1 MQSIILAESV
11 IANTAKSTYQKK
23 YKCPY
28 CDKRFVRAKLHIHI
42 QNEHED
48 LIPEGYTALRVA
60 FNTINHKTEG
70 HCIMCGAVT
79 DWNEDKGRYE
89 RLCNNPKCHEAYKK
103 MVAERTKKKY
113 GTERLQTDPEYA
125 EYVQRKAL
133 AGRKMHGE
141 YKFADGGVIEYF
153 GSYEKKFLQ
162 FMDQVM
168 HCKSEDILAPAPSI
182 KYMYNGEQHLYIP
195 DFYYIPYNLIIEIKD
210 GGSNPNN
217 HPHRTGEDELKLRAK
232 EEAIRQLNEFSYVRV
247 VNNDFSQVLSIMAV
261 LKYNMAHRYKDPVV
275 KVNESMLLETASTVD
290 KNFKPKDRIEL
301 SSLKRVHITEAII
314 EKYKKQYPDLRHVR
328 CKDTDTYKCDGYM
341 WFDKE
346 NRVAQVGSCE
356 YLDDGTKWI
365 VSLDIMK
372 DYKGHGLS
380 KQILDF
386 ATKTMKCKYLS
397 VDKNNKL
404 AKMIYD
410 EYGFKVYYEDDNMY
424 YMTLEANPVKVNE
437 STLLESVSNNYPKDL
452 YNWMKA
458 NITYKS
464 TGILLSPEEVEEYG
478 YGDCHDQ
485 ANYIHSKLSTKDISN
500 GRLFVIEYNDLN
512 SPAGKTHTAAYYK
525 QNGKYYWIENAWYK
539 QTGIHG
545 PYNSIFNLKI
555 AIANAWIWGNY
566 KNLYIGSVNN
576 SKIKNG
582 MNLNDYVNACLPEN
596 EKMIKPFITNDTL
609 NESILINEDDIY
621 YNKNKFDSGEINLC
635 FITGLSGSGKST
647 MGRDMQSHGIE
658 HYDMDDLQVIA
669 DHFTLN
675 DLKKYGDL
683 IYSYFT
689 GEGKKFYKTLKEL
702 KDEQIPE
709 SEYEDKLFPGFV
721 HYAMKYAK
729 AHKDKKFVL
738 EGVWLFQKKWF
749 TPEEFKDYAFYIK
762 GTSMIIS
769 HIREAKRDSK
779 DAGSKFKQG
788 LAFVSCMTKNWKW
801 YIIDEG
807 QVNKFRKYFENLMTK
822 NKFIESTS
830 IGDDDQIND
839 LIDICKRMATYE
851 YICIDDKFNVLQNSR
866 SNFDKHRTVSSSN
879 FKKYNGGICY
889 DYVNYMVGLLGK
901 FKFKTFFN
909 GYVEKDGQ
917 IDYTHTYIL
926 VYINDKVYW
935 IEDSWKSHMGVFEF
949 DSEDDAISYIVN
961 IQSKGKEYFVVE
973 YKPSS
978 ELVGISVIDFINIM
992 NSKPEY
998 NYKHNNSAKAFTIY
1012 SVKLDGRGNIIDE
1025 KYAKV
1030 SESGLLEDMSGTI
1043 AGALPLTPNPIPYE
1057 SNKDNYYIIQHM
1069 ENNAFAYSLTKDPV
1083 QYTMYSVDPEA
1094 KGFYKVFKSDKSKIN
1109 KKYSTFKI
1117 RDRQKAKELYDEL
1130 AKIESSN
1137 SKTFFAG
1144 DTSNDYIYQRLTE
1157 GSKIIS
1163 DDQIRYD
1170 TRFEEVKNFNEEV
1183 QDICESVRNF
1193 ILGDPI
1199 TRLEEQVSTL
1209 SNLVNINESSN
1220 YVSSDYDM
1228 ITSIEDY
1235 DNKVLKAKTAEQM
1248 GLIIL
1253 YPEFKYGTCN
1263 KNTIDKLK
1271 KKYADFNALTK
1282 EKRTLSNRTAYH
1294 IFGYDND
1301 TLYSKLLN
1309 LYVSTTMKS
1318 GGGSEGY
1325 SYNTMKYITPP
1336 IEQYYNPGEKIGTVS
1351 SDTKVA
1357 RESFTDDYSWRQS
1370 VSKLCLEANNTSDTK
1385 KKNDL
1390 KNEIINLGWN
1400 PEIPFNEE
1408 AITRVKNMRHNL
1420 HIFTEVDA
1428 EEYIRNIHTFNEATY
1443 NQLKDKIVP
1452 VFICLF
1458 KGKSLHSRGIELYTG
1473 SEWSHA
1479 AMSFDSSMKQMY
1491 TFNMN
1496 PKVTSD
1502 GISKGFT
1509 IESIEAYW
1517 KIDPSIKFKV
1527 HALFVTK
1534 EQKAMMEDAIKWYV
1548 THQNETKYSFKTIIN
1563 IALKRVSDFGS
1574 EYANK
1579 TEMVCSQFVYTILAI
1594 ADFKTKVTK
1603 DASLVSP
1610 GDLDTSIDDRLYSM
1624 FIGGIGLYSSKKIDR
1639 MVRQIIP
1646 TLPLDKYNI

>member
-89 RLCNNPKCHEAYKK
+89 RLCNNPKCHEEYKK

-217 HPHRTGEDELKLRAK
+217 HPHRTGEDELKLRCK
-232 EEAIRQLNEFSYVRV
+232 EEAIKQLNEFSYVRV
-247 VNNDFSQVLSIMAV
+247 VNNDFGQVLSIMAV

-275 KVNESMLLETASTVD
+275 KVNESTLLEIASTVD
-290 KNFKPKDRIEL
+290 KNFKPKEKINL
-301 SSLKRVHITEAII
+301 SSLKRVHITEAVI

-328 CKDTDTYKCDGYM
+328 CKDTDTYKCDGYI
-341 WFDKE
+341 WFD
-346 NRVAQVGSCE
+346 NDNLVAQVGSCE

-410 EYGFKVYYEDDNMY
+410 EYGFKVYYEDDKMY
-424 YMTLEANPVKVNE
+424 YMTLEANPVKANE
-437 STLLESVSNNYPKDL
+437 STLLESISNNNYPKDL

-512 SPAGKTHTAAYYK
+512 SPGGKTHTAAYYK
-525 QNGKYYWIENAWYK
+525 QNGKYYWIENAWYG

-545 PYNSIFNLKI
+545 PYNSIFDLKI
-555 AIANAWIWGNY
+555 AIANVWVWGNY
-566 KNLYIGSVNN
+566 KNLYVGSVNS

-596 EKMIKPFITNDTL
+596 EKMIKPFI
-609 NESILINEDDIY
+609 INED
-621 YNKNKFDSGEINLC
+621 NTN
-635 FITGLSGSGKST
+635 
-647 MGRDMQSHGIE
+647 
-658 HYDMDDLQVIA
+658 
-669 DHFTLN
+669 
-675 DLKKYGDL
+675 
-683 IYSYFT
+683 
-689 GEGKKFYKTLKEL
+689 
-702 KDEQIPE
+702 
-709 SEYEDKLFPGFV
+709 
-721 HYAMKYAK
+721 
-729 AHKDKKFVL
+729 
-738 EGVWLFQKKWF
+738 
-749 TPEEFKDYAFYIK
+749 
-762 GTSMIIS
+762 
-769 HIREAKRDSK
+769 HI
-779 DAGSKFKQG
+779 
-788 LAFVSCMTKNWKW
+788 
-801 YIIDEG
+801 
-807 QVNKFRKYFENLMTK
+807 K
-822 NKFIESTS
+822 NKFIESMSDT
-830 IGDDDQIND
+830 IG
-839 LIDICKRMATYE
+839 
-851 YICIDDKFNVLQNSR
+851 
-866 SNFDKHRTVSSSN
+866 
-879 FKKYNGGICY
+879 
-889 DYVNYMVGLLGK
+889 
-901 FKFKTFFN
+901 
-909 GYVEKDGQ
+909 
-917 IDYTHTYIL
+917 
-926 VYINDKVYW
+926 
-935 IEDSWKSHMGVFEF
+935 
-949 DSEDDAISYIVN
+949 
-961 IQSKGKEYFVVE
+961 
-973 YKPSS
+973 
-978 ELVGISVIDFINIM
+978 
-992 NSKPEY
+992 
-998 NYKHNNSAKAFTIY
+998 
-1012 SVKLDGRGNIIDE
+1012 
-1025 KYAKV
+1025 
-1030 SESGLLEDMSGTI
+1030 
-1043 AGALPLTPNPIPYE
+1043 GALPLTPNPIPYE
-1057 SNKDNYYIIQHM
+1057 CDKDNYYIIQHM

-1235 DNKVLKAKTAEQM
+1235 DNKVLKAKIAEQM
-1248 GLIIL
+1248 SLIII

-1271 KKYADFNALTK
+1271 KKYADFNALPQ

-1309 LYVSTTMKS
+1309 LYVLTTMKS

-1325 SYNTMKYITPP
+1325 SYNTMRYITPP
-1336 IEQYYNPGEKIGTVS
+1336 IEQYYNPGEKVGTVS
-1351 SDTKVA
+1351 SDIKVT
-1357 RESFTDDYSWRQS
+1357 RESFTDDYSWRQY

-1408 AITRVKNMRHNL
+1408 AITRVKNMRHNI

-1458 KGKSLHSRGIELYTG
+1458 KGKALHSRGIELYTG

-1502 GISKGFT
+1502 GVSKGFT

-1548 THQNETKYSFKTIIN
+1548 IHQNETKYSFKTIIN

>member
-11 IANTAKSTYQKK
+11 IANTSKSTYQKK

-162 FMDQVM
+162 FMDQIM

-217 HPHRTGEDELKLRAK
+217 HPHRTGEDELKLRCK
-232 EEAIRQLNEFSYVRV
+232 EEAIKQLNEFSYVRV
-247 VNNDFSQVLSIMAV
+247 VNNDFGQVLSIMAV

-275 KVNESMLLETASTVD
+275 KVNESMLLETASTID
-290 KNFKPKDRIEL
+290 KNFKPKNKIEL
-301 SSLKRVHITEAII
+301 SSLKRVHITEAVI

-341 WFDKE
+341 WFDK
-346 NRVAQVGSCE
+346 NSLVAQVGSCE

-410 EYGFKVYYEDDNMY
+410 QYGFKVYYEDDNLY
-424 YMTLEANPVKVNE
+424 YMTLESNPVKVSE
-437 STLLESVSNNYPKDL
+437 STLLESVSNSNYPKEL
-452 YNWMKA
+452 YSWMKT
-458 NITYKS
+458 NIRYKS
-464 TGILLSPEEVEEYG
+464 TGILLSPEEVEKYG

-485 ANYIHSKLSTKDISN
+485 ANYIHNKLSNKNISN
-500 GRLFVIEYNDLN
+500 RRIFMIEYNNLN
-512 SPAGKTHTAAYYK
+512 SPGGKTHTAAYYK
-525 QNGKYYWIENAWYK
+525 QNGKYYWIENAWYG

-545 PYNSIFNLKI
+545 PYNSIFDLKI
-555 AIANAWIWGNY
+555 AIANVWVWGNY
-566 KNLYIGSVNN
+566 KNLYVGSVNS

-582 MNLNDYVNACLPEN
+582 MNLNDYVNACLPED
-596 EKMIKPFITNDTL
+596 EKMIKPFITNSKIT
-609 NESILINEDDIY
+609 ES
-621 YNKNKFDSGEINLC
+621 
-635 FITGLSGSGKST
+635 
-647 MGRDMQSHGIE
+647 
-658 HYDMDDLQVIA
+658 
-669 DHFTLN
+669 
-675 DLKKYGDL
+675 
-683 IYSYFT
+683 
-689 GEGKKFYKTLKEL
+689 
-702 KDEQIPE
+702 
-709 SEYEDKLFPGFV
+709 
-721 HYAMKYAK
+721 
-729 AHKDKKFVL
+729 
-738 EGVWLFQKKWF
+738 
-749 TPEEFKDYAFYIK
+749 
-762 GTSMIIS
+762 
-769 HIREAKRDSK
+769 
-779 DAGSKFKQG
+779 
-788 LAFVSCMTKNWKW
+788 
-801 YIIDEG
+801 
-807 QVNKFRKYFENLMTK
+807 
-822 NKFIESTS
+822 
-830 IGDDDQIND
+830 
-839 LIDICKRMATYE
+839 
-851 YICIDDKFNVLQNSR
+851 
-866 SNFDKHRTVSSSN
+866 
-879 FKKYNGGICY
+879 
-889 DYVNYMVGLLGK
+889 
-901 FKFKTFFN
+901 
-909 GYVEKDGQ
+909 
-917 IDYTHTYIL
+917 
-926 VYINDKVYW
+926 
-935 IEDSWKSHMGVFEF
+935 
-949 DSEDDAISYIVN
+949 
-961 IQSKGKEYFVVE
+961 
-973 YKPSS
+973 
-978 ELVGISVIDFINIM
+978 
-992 NSKPEY
+992 
-998 NYKHNNSAKAFTIY
+998 
-1012 SVKLDGRGNIIDE
+1012 
-1025 KYAKV
+1025 
-1030 SESGLLEDMSGTI
+1030 MSGAI
-1043 AGALPLTPNPIPYE
+1043 GSAIPLTPNPIPYE
-1057 SNKDNYYIIQHM
+1057 CDKDNYYIIQHIQ
-1069 ENNAFAYSLTKDPV
+1069 NNVFNYSITKDPV

-1271 KKYADFNALTK
+1271 KKYADFNAITQ

-1325 SYNTMKYITPP
+1325 SYNTMRSITPP
-1336 IEQYYNPGEKIGTVS
+1336 IEQYYKPGEKVGTVS

-1408 AITRVKNMRHNL
+1408 AITRVKNMRHNI

-1458 KGKSLHSRGIELYTG
+1458 KGKALHSRGIELYTG

-1479 AMSFDSSMKQMY
+1479 AISFDSSMKQMY

-1534 EQKAMMEDAIKWYV
+1534 EQKSMMEDAIKWYV
-1548 THQNETKYSFKTIIN
+1548 IHQNETKYSFKTIIN

>member
-11 IANTAKSTYQKK
+11 VANTAKSTYQKK

-162 FMDQVM
+162 FMDQIM

-182 KYMYNGEQHLYIP
+182 KYIYNGEQHLYIP

-217 HPHRTGEDELKLRAK
+217 HPHRTGEDELKLRCK

-275 KVNESMLLETASTVD
+275 KVNESTLLETASTVD
-290 KNFKPKDRIEL
+290 KNFKPKDRINL
-301 SSLKRVHITEAII
+301 SSLKKVHITEAVI

-341 WFDKE
+341 WFDNE
-346 NRVAQVGSCE
+346 NLVAQVGSCE

-386 ATKTMKCKYLS
+386 ATKIMKCKYLS

-410 EYGFKVYYEDDNMY
+410 QYGFKVYYEDDKMY

-437 STLLESVSNNYPKDL
+437 SV
-452 YNWMKA
+452 
-458 NITYKS
+458 
-464 TGILLSPEEVEEYG
+464 
-478 YGDCHDQ
+478 
-485 ANYIHSKLSTKDISN
+485 
-500 GRLFVIEYNDLN
+500 
-512 SPAGKTHTAAYYK
+512 
-525 QNGKYYWIENAWYK
+525 
-539 QTGIHG
+539 
-545 PYNSIFNLKI
+545 
-555 AIANAWIWGNY
+555 
-566 KNLYIGSVNN
+566 
-576 SKIKNG
+576 
-582 MNLNDYVNACLPEN
+582 
-596 EKMIKPFITNDTL
+596 L

-658 HYDMDDLQVIA
+658 HYEMDDLQCIA
-669 DHFTLN
+669 DHFTLSE
-675 DLKKYGDL
+675 LKEYGDL
-683 IYSYFT
+683 IYSYFI
-689 GEGKKFYKTLKEL
+689 GEGKKFYKTFKEL

-729 AHKDKKFVL
+729 AHKDRKFVL
-738 EGVWLFQKKWF
+738 EGVWLYNKRWF

-769 HIREAKRDSK
+769 HIRAAKRDSK

-788 LAFVSCMTKNWKW
+788 LAFISCMTKNWKW
-801 YIIDEG
+801 YIIDES
-807 QVNKFRKYFENLMTK
+807 QVNKFRKYFENIM
-822 NKFIESTS
+822 S
-830 IGDDDQIND
+830 
-839 LIDICKRMATYE
+839 
-851 YICIDDKFNVLQNSR
+851 
-866 SNFDKHRTVSSSN
+866 
-879 FKKYNGGICY
+879 KK
-889 DYVNYMVGLLGK
+889 
-901 FKFKTFFN
+901 
-909 GYVEKDGQ
+909 
-917 IDYTHTYIL
+917 
-926 VYINDKVYW
+926 
-935 IEDSWKSHMGVFEF
+935 
-949 DSEDDAISYIVN
+949 
-961 IQSKGKEYFVVE
+961 
-973 YKPSS
+973 
-978 ELVGISVIDFINIM
+978 
-992 NSKPEY
+992 
-998 NYKHNNSAKAFTIY
+998 
-1012 SVKLDGRGNIIDE
+1012 IDE
-1025 KYAKV
+1025 
-1030 SESGLLEDMSGTI
+1030 SMSDTI
-1043 AGALPLTPNPIPYE
+1043 GGALPLTPNPIPYE

-1271 KKYADFNALTK
+1271 KKYADFNALTQ

-1325 SYNTMKYITPP
+1325 SYNTMKSITPP
-1336 IEQYYNPGEKIGTVS
+1336 IEQYYKPGEKVGTVS

-1357 RESFTDDYSWRQS
+1357 RESFTDDSSWRQV
-1370 VSKLCLEANNTSDTK
+1370 VSKLCLEANNTGDTK

-1408 AITRVKNMRHNL
+1408 AITRVKNMRHKL

-1458 KGKSLHSRGIELYTG
+1458 KGKALHSRGIELYTG

-1517 KIDPSIKFKV
+1517 KLDPSIKFKV

-1534 EQKAMMEDAIKWYV
+1534 EQKIMMEDAIKWYV
-1548 THQNETKYSFKTIIN
+1548 IHQNETKYSLKTIIN

-1624 FIGGIGLYSSKKIDR
+1624 FIGGIGLYSSKKIDK

>member
-11 IANTAKSTYQKK
+11 VANTAKSTYQKK

-168 HCKSEDILAPAPSI
+168 HCRSEDILAPAPSI

-217 HPHRTGEDELKLRAK
+217 HPHRTGEDELKLRCK
-232 EEAIRQLNEFSYVRV
+232 EEAIKQLNEFSYVRV
-247 VNNDFSQVLSIMAV
+247 VNNDFGQVLSIMAV
-261 LKYNMAHRYKDPVV
+261 LKYNMSHRYKDPVI
-275 KVNESMLLETASTVD
+275 KVNESTLLETASTVD
-290 KNFKPKDRIEL
+290 KNFKPKEKINL
-301 SSLKRVHITEAII
+301 SSLKRVRITESII

-341 WFDKE
+341 WFDNE
-346 NRVAQVGSCE
+346 ILVAQVGSCE

-365 VSLDIMK
+365 VSLDVMK

-410 EYGFKVYYEDDNMY
+410 QYGFKVYYEDDKMY

-437 STLLESVSNNYPKDL
+437 S
-452 YNWMKA
+452 A
-458 NITYKS
+458 
-464 TGILLSPEEVEEYG
+464 IL
-478 YGDCHDQ
+478 
-485 ANYIHSKLSTKDISN
+485 
-500 GRLFVIEYNDLN
+500 
-512 SPAGKTHTAAYYK
+512 
-525 QNGKYYWIENAWYK
+525 
-539 QTGIHG
+539 
-545 PYNSIFNLKI
+545 
-555 AIANAWIWGNY
+555 
-566 KNLYIGSVNN
+566 
-576 SKIKNG
+576 
-582 MNLNDYVNACLPEN
+582 
-596 EKMIKPFITNDTL
+596 
-609 NESILINEDDIY
+609 ESILINEDDIY
-621 YNKNKFDSGEINLC
+621 YNKDKFDSGEINLC

-647 MGRDMQSHGIE
+647 MGRDMQSYGVE
-658 HYDMDDLQVIA
+658 HYDLDDLQCIA
-669 DHFTLN
+669 DHFTFAN
-675 DLKKYGDL
+675 LKEYGDL

-689 GEGKKFYKTLKEL
+689 GEGKKFYKTFKEL
-702 KDEQIPE
+702 KDAQVPE
-709 SEYEDKLFPGFV
+709 SEYEDKLYPGFV

-729 AHKDKKFVL
+729 AHKDRKFVL
-738 EGVWLFQKKWF
+738 EGVLLYNKKWF

-769 HIREAKRDSK
+769 HIRAAKRDSK

-788 LAFVSCMTKNWKW
+788 LAFISCMTKNWKW
-801 YIIDEG
+801 SIIDEG

-822 NKFIESTS
+822 NKFIESMSDT
-830 IGDDDQIND
+830 IG
-839 LIDICKRMATYE
+839 
-851 YICIDDKFNVLQNSR
+851 
-866 SNFDKHRTVSSSN
+866 
-879 FKKYNGGICY
+879 
-889 DYVNYMVGLLGK
+889 
-901 FKFKTFFN
+901 
-909 GYVEKDGQ
+909 
-917 IDYTHTYIL
+917 
-926 VYINDKVYW
+926 
-935 IEDSWKSHMGVFEF
+935 
-949 DSEDDAISYIVN
+949 
-961 IQSKGKEYFVVE
+961 
-973 YKPSS
+973 
-978 ELVGISVIDFINIM
+978 
-992 NSKPEY
+992 
-998 NYKHNNSAKAFTIY
+998 
-1012 SVKLDGRGNIIDE
+1012 
-1025 KYAKV
+1025 
-1030 SESGLLEDMSGTI
+1030 
-1043 AGALPLTPNPIPYE
+1043 GALPLTPNPIPYE
-1057 SNKDNYYIIQHM
+1057 SDKDNYYIIQHM

-1117 RDRQKAKELYDEL
+1117 KDRQKAKELYDEL

-1137 SKTFFAG
+1137 SKTFFVG

-1183 QDICESVRNF
+1183 QDICESVRSF

-1209 SNLVNINESSN
+1209 SNLVNINESSD

-1235 DNKVLKAKTAEQM
+1235 DNKILKAKTAEQM

-1263 KNTIDKLK
+1263 KNIIDRLK
-1271 KKYADFNALTK
+1271 KKYADFNALTQD
-1282 EKRTLSNRTAYH
+1282 KRTLSNRTAYN

-1309 LYVSTTMKS
+1309 LYVSTAMKS
-1318 GGGSEGY
+1318 GGFEGY
-1325 SYNTMKYITPP
+1325 SYNTMKSITPP
-1336 IEQYYNPGEKIGTVS
+1336 IEQYYKPGEKVGTIS
-1351 SDTKVA
+1351 SDTKVS
-1357 RESFTDDYSWRQS
+1357 RESFTDDSSWRQA

-1458 KGKSLHSRGIELYTG
+1458 KGKALHSRGIELYTG

-1479 AMSFDSSMKQMY
+1479 AMAFDSSMKQMY

-1502 GISKGFT
+1502 GVSKGFT

-1534 EQKAMMEDAIKWYV
+1534 EQKIMMEDAIKWYV
-1548 THQNETKYSFKTIIN
+1548 THQDETKYSIKTIIN

-1574 EYANK
+1574 DYANK

>member
-11 IANTAKSTYQKK
+11 VANTAKSTYQKK

-60 FNTINHKTEG
+60 FNTINNKTEG

-89 RLCNNPKCHEAYKK
+89 RLCNNPECHEAYKK

-162 FMDQVM
+162 FMDQIM

-261 LKYNMAHRYKDPVV
+261 LKYNMAHRYKDPVI
-275 KVNESMLLETASTVD
+275 KVNESTLLEIASTVD
-290 KNFKPKDRIEL
+290 KNFKPKSRINL
-301 SSLKRVHITEAII
+301 SSLKKVHITEAVI

-341 WFDKE
+341 WFDNE
-346 NRVAQVGSCE
+346 NLVAQVGSCE

-410 EYGFKVYYEDDNMY
+410 QYGFKVYYEDDKMY

-437 STLLESVSNNYPKDL
+437 SV
-452 YNWMKA
+452 
-458 NITYKS
+458 
-464 TGILLSPEEVEEYG
+464 
-478 YGDCHDQ
+478 
-485 ANYIHSKLSTKDISN
+485 
-500 GRLFVIEYNDLN
+500 
-512 SPAGKTHTAAYYK
+512 
-525 QNGKYYWIENAWYK
+525 
-539 QTGIHG
+539 
-545 PYNSIFNLKI
+545 
-555 AIANAWIWGNY
+555 
-566 KNLYIGSVNN
+566 
-576 SKIKNG
+576 
-582 MNLNDYVNACLPEN
+582 
-596 EKMIKPFITNDTL
+596 L

-647 MGRDMQSHGIE
+647 MGKDMQSHGIE

-689 GEGKKFYKTLKEL
+689 GEGKKFYITYKEL
-702 KDEQIPE
+702 KDNQVPE

-738 EGVWLFQKKWF
+738 EGVWLYNKRWF

-769 HIREAKRDSK
+769 HIRAAKRDSK
-779 DAGSKFKQG
+779 DSESKFKQG

-801 YIIDEG
+801 YIIDES
-807 QVNKFRKYFENLMTK
+807 QVNKFRKYFENLM
-822 NKFIESTS
+822 S
-830 IGDDDQIND
+830 
-839 LIDICKRMATYE
+839 
-851 YICIDDKFNVLQNSR
+851 
-866 SNFDKHRTVSSSN
+866 
-879 FKKYNGGICY
+879 KK
-889 DYVNYMVGLLGK
+889 
-901 FKFKTFFN
+901 
-909 GYVEKDGQ
+909 
-917 IDYTHTYIL
+917 
-926 VYINDKVYW
+926 
-935 IEDSWKSHMGVFEF
+935 
-949 DSEDDAISYIVN
+949 
-961 IQSKGKEYFVVE
+961 
-973 YKPSS
+973 
-978 ELVGISVIDFINIM
+978 
-992 NSKPEY
+992 
-998 NYKHNNSAKAFTIY
+998 
-1012 SVKLDGRGNIIDE
+1012 IDE
-1025 KYAKV
+1025 
-1030 SESGLLEDMSGTI
+1030 SMTDTI
-1043 AGALPLTPNPIPYE
+1043 GGALPLTPNPIPYE
-1057 SNKDNYYIIQHM
+1057 SDKDNYYIIQHM
-1069 ENNAFAYSLTKDPV
+1069 ENNAFAYSITKDPA

-1117 RDRQKAKELYDEL
+1117 KDRQKAKELYDEL

-1199 TRLEEQVSTL
+1199 TRLEEQVSIL
-1209 SNLVNINESSN
+1209 SNLININESSD

-1271 KKYADFNALTK
+1271 KKYADFNALTQD
-1282 EKRTLSNRTAYH
+1282 KRTLSNRTAYH

-1318 GGGSEGY
+1318 GGSEGY
-1325 SYNTMKYITPP
+1325 SYNTMRSITPP
-1336 IEQYYNPGEKIGTVS
+1336 IEQYYKPGEKVGTVS

-1357 RESFTDDYSWRQS
+1357 RESFTDDSSWRQV
-1370 VSKLCLEANNTSDTK
+1370 VSKLCLEANNTSDAK

-1408 AITRVKNMRHNL
+1408 AITRVKNMRHKL

-1458 KGKSLHSRGIELYTG
+1458 KGKALHSRGIELYTG

-1502 GISKGFT
+1502 GVSKGFT

-1534 EQKAMMEDAIKWYV
+1534 EQKIMMEDAIKWYV

>member
-11 IANTAKSTYQKK
+11 VANTAKSTYQKK

-168 HCKSEDILAPAPSI
+168 HCRSEDILAPAPSI

-217 HPHRTGEDELKLRAK
+217 HPHRTGEDELKLRCK
-232 EEAIRQLNEFSYVRV
+232 EEAIKQLNEFSYVRV
-247 VNNDFSQVLSIMAV
+247 VNNDFGQVLSIMAV
-261 LKYNMAHRYKDPVV
+261 LKYNMNHRYKDPVV
-275 KVNESMLLETASTVD
+275 KVNESTLLEIASTVD
-290 KNFKPKDRIEL
+290 KNFKPKDRINL
-301 SSLKRVHITEAII
+301 SSLKKVHITEAVI

-341 WFDKE
+341 WLDKD
-346 NRVAQVGSCE
+346 NLVAQVGSCE

-410 EYGFKVYYEDDNMY
+410 QYGFKVYYEDDKMY

-437 STLLESVSNNYPKDL
+437 STLLESASNSNYPKKL
-452 YNWMKA
+452 YNWMKT

-464 TGILLSPEEVEEYG
+464 TGILLSPEEVERYG

-485 ANYIHSKLSTKDISN
+485 ANYIHSKLSSKDISN
-500 GRLFVIEYNDLN
+500 GRLFIIEYNDLS
-512 SPAGKTHTAAYYK
+512 SPGGKTHTAAYYK
-525 QNGKYYWIENAWYK
+525 QDGKYYWIENAWYG

-545 PYNSIFNLKI
+545 PYNDIFNLKI
-555 AIANAWIWGNY
+555 AIANVWVWGNY
-566 KNLYIGSVNN
+566 KNLYVGSVNS
-576 SKIKNG
+576 SKIKYG
-582 MNLNDYVNACLPEN
+582 MNLNDYVNACLPNN
-596 EKMIKPFITNDTL
+596 EKMIKPFIV
-609 NESILINEDDIY
+609 NED
-621 YNKNKFDSGEINLC
+621 NNHN
-635 FITGLSGSGKST
+635 
-647 MGRDMQSHGIE
+647 
-658 HYDMDDLQVIA
+658 
-669 DHFTLN
+669 
-675 DLKKYGDL
+675 
-683 IYSYFT
+683 
-689 GEGKKFYKTLKEL
+689 
-702 KDEQIPE
+702 
-709 SEYEDKLFPGFV
+709 
-721 HYAMKYAK
+721 
-729 AHKDKKFVL
+729 
-738 EGVWLFQKKWF
+738 
-749 TPEEFKDYAFYIK
+749 
-762 GTSMIIS
+762 
-769 HIREAKRDSK
+769 
-779 DAGSKFKQG
+779 
-788 LAFVSCMTKNWKW
+788 
-801 YIIDEG
+801 
-807 QVNKFRKYFENLMTK
+807 K
-822 NKFIESTS
+822 NKFIESMS
-830 IGDDDQIND
+830 
-839 LIDICKRMATYE
+839 
-851 YICIDDKFNVLQNSR
+851 
-866 SNFDKHRTVSSSN
+866 
-879 FKKYNGGICY
+879 
-889 DYVNYMVGLLGK
+889 
-901 FKFKTFFN
+901 
-909 GYVEKDGQ
+909 
-917 IDYTHTYIL
+917 
-926 VYINDKVYW
+926 
-935 IEDSWKSHMGVFEF
+935 
-949 DSEDDAISYIVN
+949 DAI
-961 IQSKGKEYFVVE
+961 G
-973 YKPSS
+973 
-978 ELVGISVIDFINIM
+978 
-992 NSKPEY
+992 
-998 NYKHNNSAKAFTIY
+998 
-1012 SVKLDGRGNIIDE
+1012 
-1025 KYAKV
+1025 
-1030 SESGLLEDMSGTI
+1030 
-1043 AGALPLTPNPIPYE
+1043 GALPLTPNPIPYE
-1057 SNKDNYYIIQHM
+1057 SDKDNYYIIQHM

-1117 RDRQKAKELYDEL
+1117 KDRQKAKELYDEL

-1209 SNLVNINESSN
+1209 SNLININESSD

-1235 DNKVLKAKTAEQM
+1235 DNKILKAKTAEQM

-1263 KNTIDKLK
+1263 RNIIDRLK
-1271 KKYADFNALTK
+1271 KKYAAFNALTQD
-1282 EKRTLSNRTAYH
+1282 KRTLSNRTAYN

-1309 LYVSTTMKS
+1309 LYVSTAMKS
-1318 GGGSEGY
+1318 GGFEGY
-1325 SYNTMKYITPP
+1325 SYNTMRSITPP
-1336 IEQYYNPGEKIGTVS
+1336 IEQYYKPGEKVGTVS
-1351 SDTKVA
+1351 SDTKIA
-1357 RESFTDDYSWRQS
+1357 RESFTDDTSWRQV
-1370 VSKLCLEANNTSDTK
+1370 VSKLCLEANNTSDSK

-1408 AITRVKNMRHNL
+1408 AITRVKNMRHKL

-1428 EEYIRNIHTFNEATY
+1428 EEYIRSIHTFNEATY

-1458 KGKSLHSRGIELYTG
+1458 KGKALHSKGIELYTG

-1496 PKVTSD
+1496 PKVTSN

-1527 HALFVTK
+1527 HALFVTR
-1534 EQKAMMEDAIKWYV
+1534 EQKIMMEDAIKWYV

>member
-89 RLCNNPKCHEAYKK
+89 RLCNNPKCHEEYKK

-217 HPHRTGEDELKLRAK
+217 HPHRTGEDELKLRCK
-232 EEAIRQLNEFSYVRV
+232 EEAIKQLNEFSYVRV

-275 KVNESMLLETASTVD
+275 KVNESTLLEIASTVD
-290 KNFKPKDRIEL
+290 KNFKPKEKINL
-301 SSLKRVHITEAII
+301 SSLKRVHITEAVI

-328 CKDTDTYKCDGYM
+328 CKDTDTYKCDGYI
-341 WFDKE
+341 WFD
-346 NRVAQVGSCE
+346 NDNLVAQVGSCE

-410 EYGFKVYYEDDNMY
+410 EYGFKVYYEDDKMY

-525 QNGKYYWIENAWYK
+525 QNGKYYWIENAWYG

-545 PYNSIFNLKI
+545 PYNSILDLKI
-555 AIANAWIWGNY
+555 AIANVWIWGNY
-566 KNLYIGSVNN
+566 KNLYMGSVNS
-576 SKIKNG
+576 SKIKSG
-582 MNLNDYVNACLPEN
+582 MNLNDYVNACLPED
-596 EKMIKPFITNDTL
+596 EKKIKPFITNNKIAESSRSTL
-609 NESILINEDDIY
+609 NESILINEKDIY
-621 YNKNKFDSGEINLC
+621 YNKDKFDSGEINLC

-647 MGRDMQSHGIE
+647 MGRDMQSHGVE
-658 HYDMDDLQVIA
+658 NYELDDLWIVA
-669 DHFTLN
+669 DRFTFD

-689 GEGKKFYKTLKEL
+689 GEGKKFYKTLKEV
-702 KDEQIPE
+702 KDEQIPS
-709 SEYEDKLFPGFV
+709 SEYEDKMFPGFV

-729 AHKDKKFVL
+729 VHNDRKFVL
-738 EGVWLFQKKWF
+738 NGVWLYNEKWF
-749 TPEEFKDYAFYIK
+749 TPDEFKDYAFYIK

-769 HIREAKRDSK
+769 HIRASKRDSK
-779 DAGSKFKQG
+779 DAGSEFKQR
-788 LAFVSCMTKNWKW
+788 LDFIKRVTREWKW
-801 YIIDEG
+801 EIIDERSIR
-807 QVNKFRKYFENLMTK
+807 KFRKYFKDLM
-822 NKFIESTS
+822 S
-830 IGDDDQIND
+830 
-839 LIDICKRMATYE
+839 
-851 YICIDDKFNVLQNSR
+851 
-866 SNFDKHRTVSSSN
+866 
-879 FKKYNGGICY
+879 KK
-889 DYVNYMVGLLGK
+889 
-901 FKFKTFFN
+901 
-909 GYVEKDGQ
+909 E
-917 IDYTHTYIL
+917 
-926 VYINDKVYW
+926 
-935 IEDSWKSHMGVFEF
+935 
-949 DSEDDAISYIVN
+949 
-961 IQSKGKEYFVVE
+961 VVE
-973 YKPSS
+973 S
-978 ELVGISVIDFINIM
+978 
-992 NSKPEY
+992 
-998 NYKHNNSAKAFTIY
+998 
-1012 SVKLDGRGNIIDE
+1012 
-1025 KYAKV
+1025 
-1030 SESGLLEDMSGTI
+1030 MSGTI
-1043 AGALPLTPNPIPYE
+1043 GSAIPLTPNPIPYE
-1057 SNKDNYYIIQHM
+1057 CDKDNYYIIQHM

-1117 RDRQKAKELYDEL
+1117 RDHQKAKELYDEL

-1199 TRLEEQVSTL
+1199 TRLEEQVSNL

-1325 SYNTMKYITPP
+1325 SYNTMRSITPP
-1336 IEQYYNPGEKIGTVS
+1336 IEQYYKPGEKVGTVS

-1357 RESFTDDYSWRQS
+1357 RESFTDDSSWRQY

-1408 AITRVKNMRHNL
+1408 AITRVKNMRHKL

-1502 GISKGFT
+1502 GVSKGFT

-1517 KIDPSIKFKV
+1517 RIDPSIKFKV

-1548 THQNETKYSFKTIIN
+1548 IHQNETKYSFKTIIN

>member
-162 FMDQVM
+162 FMDQIM

-217 HPHRTGEDELKLRAK
+217 HPHRTGEDELKLRCK
-232 EEAIRQLNEFSYVRV
+232 EEAIKQLNEFSYVRV

-275 KVNESMLLETASTVD
+275 KVNESMLLETASTID
-290 KNFKPKDRIEL
+290 KNFKPKNKIEL
-301 SSLKRVHITEAII
+301 SSLKRVHITEAVI

-341 WFDKE
+341 WFDK
-346 NRVAQVGSCE
+346 NSLVAQVGSCE

-410 EYGFKVYYEDDNMY
+410 QYGFKVYYEDDNLY
-424 YMTLEANPVKVNE
+424 YMTLESNPVKVSE
-437 STLLESVSNNYPKDL
+437 STLLESVSNSNYPKEL
-452 YNWMKA
+452 YSWMKT
-458 NITYKS
+458 NIRYKS
-464 TGILLSPEEVEEYG
+464 TGILLSPEEVEKYG

-485 ANYIHSKLSTKDISN
+485 ANYIHNKLSNKNISN
-500 GRLFVIEYNDLN
+500 RRIFMIEYNNLN
-512 SPAGKTHTAAYYK
+512 SPGGKTHTAAYYK
-525 QNGKYYWIENAWYK
+525 QNGKYYWIENAWYG

-545 PYNSIFNLKI
+545 PYNSIFDLKI
-555 AIANAWIWGNY
+555 AIANVWVWGNY
-566 KNLYIGSVNN
+566 KNLYVGSVNS

-582 MNLNDYVNACLPEN
+582 MNLNDYVNACLPED
-596 EKMIKPFITNDTL
+596 EKMIKPFITNSKIT
-609 NESILINEDDIY
+609 ES
-621 YNKNKFDSGEINLC
+621 
-635 FITGLSGSGKST
+635 
-647 MGRDMQSHGIE
+647 
-658 HYDMDDLQVIA
+658 
-669 DHFTLN
+669 
-675 DLKKYGDL
+675 
-683 IYSYFT
+683 
-689 GEGKKFYKTLKEL
+689 
-702 KDEQIPE
+702 
-709 SEYEDKLFPGFV
+709 
-721 HYAMKYAK
+721 
-729 AHKDKKFVL
+729 
-738 EGVWLFQKKWF
+738 
-749 TPEEFKDYAFYIK
+749 
-762 GTSMIIS
+762 
-769 HIREAKRDSK
+769 
-779 DAGSKFKQG
+779 
-788 LAFVSCMTKNWKW
+788 
-801 YIIDEG
+801 
-807 QVNKFRKYFENLMTK
+807 
-822 NKFIESTS
+822 
-830 IGDDDQIND
+830 
-839 LIDICKRMATYE
+839 
-851 YICIDDKFNVLQNSR
+851 
-866 SNFDKHRTVSSSN
+866 
-879 FKKYNGGICY
+879 
-889 DYVNYMVGLLGK
+889 
-901 FKFKTFFN
+901 
-909 GYVEKDGQ
+909 
-917 IDYTHTYIL
+917 
-926 VYINDKVYW
+926 
-935 IEDSWKSHMGVFEF
+935 
-949 DSEDDAISYIVN
+949 
-961 IQSKGKEYFVVE
+961 
-973 YKPSS
+973 
-978 ELVGISVIDFINIM
+978 
-992 NSKPEY
+992 
-998 NYKHNNSAKAFTIY
+998 
-1012 SVKLDGRGNIIDE
+1012 
-1025 KYAKV
+1025 
-1030 SESGLLEDMSGTI
+1030 MSGAI
-1043 AGALPLTPNPIPYE
+1043 GSAIPLTPNPIPYE
-1057 SNKDNYYIIQHM
+1057 CDKDNYYIIQHIQ
-1069 ENNAFAYSLTKDPV
+1069 NNVFNYSITKDPV

-1271 KKYADFNALTK
+1271 KKYADFNALTQ

-1325 SYNTMKYITPP
+1325 SYNTMRSITPP
-1336 IEQYYNPGEKIGTVS
+1336 IEQYYKPGEKVGTVS

-1357 RESFTDDYSWRQS
+1357 RESFTDDSSWRQS
-1370 VSKLCLEANNTSDTK
+1370 VSKLCLKANNTSDTK

-1502 GISKGFT
+1502 GVSKGFT

-1548 THQNETKYSFKTIIN
+1548 IHQNETKYSFKTIIN

>member
-162 FMDQVM
+162 FMDQIM

-217 HPHRTGEDELKLRAK
+217 HPHRTGEDELKLRCK
-232 EEAIRQLNEFSYVRV
+232 EEAIKQLNEFSYVRV

-261 LKYNMAHRYKDPVV
+261 LKYNMAHRYKDPVI
-275 KVNESMLLETASTVD
+275 KVNESA
-290 KNFKPKDRIEL
+290 R
-301 SSLKRVHITEAII
+301 
-314 EKYKKQYPDLRHVR
+314 
-328 CKDTDTYKCDGYM
+328 
-341 WFDKE
+341 
-346 NRVAQVGSCE
+346 
-356 YLDDGTKWI
+356 
-365 VSLDIMK
+365 
-372 DYKGHGLS
+372 
-380 KQILDF
+380 
-386 ATKTMKCKYLS
+386 
-397 VDKNNKL
+397 
-404 AKMIYD
+404 
-410 EYGFKVYYEDDNMY
+410 
-424 YMTLEANPVKVNE
+424 
-437 STLLESVSNNYPKDL
+437 
-452 YNWMKA
+452 
-458 NITYKS
+458 
-464 TGILLSPEEVEEYG
+464 ILLSPIY
-478 YGDCHDQ
+478 
-485 ANYIHSKLSTKDISN
+485 
-500 GRLFVIEYNDLN
+500 
-512 SPAGKTHTAAYYK
+512 
-525 QNGKYYWIENAWYK
+525 
-539 QTGIHG
+539 
-545 PYNSIFNLKI
+545 
-555 AIANAWIWGNY
+555 
-566 KNLYIGSVNN
+566 
-576 SKIKNG
+576 
-582 MNLNDYVNACLPEN
+582 
-596 EKMIKPFITNDTL
+596 
-609 NESILINEDDIY
+609 ESILINEKDIY
-621 YNKNKFDSGEINLC
+621 YNKDKFDSGEINLC

-647 MGRDMQSHGIE
+647 MGRDMQSHGVE
-658 HYDMDDLQVIA
+658 NYELDDLWIVA
-669 DHFTLN
+669 DRFTFD

-689 GEGKKFYKTLKEL
+689 GEGKKFYKTLKEV
-702 KDEQIPE
+702 KDEQIPS
-709 SEYEDKLFPGFV
+709 SEYEDKMFPGFV

-729 AHKDKKFVL
+729 AHNDRKFVL
-738 EGVWLFQKKWF
+738 NGVWLYNEKWF
-749 TPEEFKDYAFYIK
+749 TPDEFKDYAFYIK

-769 HIREAKRDSK
+769 HIRASKRDSK
-779 DAGSKFKQG
+779 DAGSEFKQR
-788 LAFVSCMTKNWKW
+788 LDFIKRVTREWKW
-801 YIIDEG
+801 EIIDERSIR
-807 QVNKFRKYFENLMTK
+807 KFRKYFKDLM
-822 NKFIESTS
+822 S
-830 IGDDDQIND
+830 
-839 LIDICKRMATYE
+839 
-851 YICIDDKFNVLQNSR
+851 
-866 SNFDKHRTVSSSN
+866 
-879 FKKYNGGICY
+879 KK
-889 DYVNYMVGLLGK
+889 
-901 FKFKTFFN
+901 
-909 GYVEKDGQ
+909 E
-917 IDYTHTYIL
+917 
-926 VYINDKVYW
+926 
-935 IEDSWKSHMGVFEF
+935 
-949 DSEDDAISYIVN
+949 
-961 IQSKGKEYFVVE
+961 VVE
-973 YKPSS
+973 S
-978 ELVGISVIDFINIM
+978 
-992 NSKPEY
+992 
-998 NYKHNNSAKAFTIY
+998 
-1012 SVKLDGRGNIIDE
+1012 
-1025 KYAKV
+1025 
-1030 SESGLLEDMSGTI
+1030 MSGTI
-1043 AGALPLTPNPIPYE
+1043 GSAIPLTPNPIPYE
-1057 SNKDNYYIIQHM
+1057 SDKDNYYIIQHM

-1271 KKYADFNALTK
+1271 KKYADFNALTQ

-1325 SYNTMKYITPP
+1325 SYNTMRSITPP
-1336 IEQYYNPGEKIGTVS
+1336 IEQYYKPGEKVGTVS

-1357 RESFTDDYSWRQS
+1357 RESFTDDSSWIQS
-1370 VSKLCLEANNTSDTK
+1370 VSKLCLKANNTSDTK

-1534 EQKAMMEDAIKWYV
+1534 EQKVMMEDAIKWYV
-1548 THQNETKYSFKTIIN
+1548 IHQNETKYSFKTIIN

>member
-162 FMDQVM
+162 FMDQIM

-217 HPHRTGEDELKLRAK
+217 HPHRTGEDELKLRCK
-232 EEAIRQLNEFSYVRV
+232 EEAIKQLNEFSYVRV

-261 LKYNMAHRYKDPVV
+261 LKYNMAHRYKDPVI
-275 KVNESMLLETASTVD
+275 KVNESA
-290 KNFKPKDRIEL
+290 R
-301 SSLKRVHITEAII
+301 
-314 EKYKKQYPDLRHVR
+314 
-328 CKDTDTYKCDGYM
+328 
-341 WFDKE
+341 
-346 NRVAQVGSCE
+346 
-356 YLDDGTKWI
+356 
-365 VSLDIMK
+365 
-372 DYKGHGLS
+372 
-380 KQILDF
+380 
-386 ATKTMKCKYLS
+386 
-397 VDKNNKL
+397 
-404 AKMIYD
+404 
-410 EYGFKVYYEDDNMY
+410 
-424 YMTLEANPVKVNE
+424 
-437 STLLESVSNNYPKDL
+437 
-452 YNWMKA
+452 
-458 NITYKS
+458 
-464 TGILLSPEEVEEYG
+464 ILLSPIY
-478 YGDCHDQ
+478 
-485 ANYIHSKLSTKDISN
+485 
-500 GRLFVIEYNDLN
+500 
-512 SPAGKTHTAAYYK
+512 
-525 QNGKYYWIENAWYK
+525 
-539 QTGIHG
+539 
-545 PYNSIFNLKI
+545 
-555 AIANAWIWGNY
+555 
-566 KNLYIGSVNN
+566 
-576 SKIKNG
+576 
-582 MNLNDYVNACLPEN
+582 
-596 EKMIKPFITNDTL
+596 
-609 NESILINEDDIY
+609 ESILINEKDIY
-621 YNKNKFDSGEINLC
+621 YNKDKFDSGEINLC

-647 MGRDMQSHGIE
+647 MGRDMQSHGVE
-658 HYDMDDLQVIA
+658 NYELDDLWIVA
-669 DHFTLN
+669 DRFTFD

-689 GEGKKFYKTLKEL
+689 GEGKKFYKTLKEV
-702 KDEQIPE
+702 KDEQIPS
-709 SEYEDKLFPGFV
+709 SEYEDKMFPGFV

-729 AHKDKKFVL
+729 AHNDRKFVL
-738 EGVWLFQKKWF
+738 NGVWLYNEKWF
-749 TPEEFKDYAFYIK
+749 TPDEFKDYAFYIK

-769 HIREAKRDSK
+769 HIRASKRDSK
-779 DAGSKFKQG
+779 DAGSEFKQR
-788 LAFVSCMTKNWKW
+788 LDFIKRVTREWKW
-801 YIIDEG
+801 EIIDERSIR
-807 QVNKFRKYFENLMTK
+807 KFRKYFKDLM
-822 NKFIESTS
+822 S
-830 IGDDDQIND
+830 
-839 LIDICKRMATYE
+839 
-851 YICIDDKFNVLQNSR
+851 
-866 SNFDKHRTVSSSN
+866 
-879 FKKYNGGICY
+879 KK
-889 DYVNYMVGLLGK
+889 
-901 FKFKTFFN
+901 
-909 GYVEKDGQ
+909 E
-917 IDYTHTYIL
+917 
-926 VYINDKVYW
+926 
-935 IEDSWKSHMGVFEF
+935 
-949 DSEDDAISYIVN
+949 
-961 IQSKGKEYFVVE
+961 VVE
-973 YKPSS
+973 S
-978 ELVGISVIDFINIM
+978 
-992 NSKPEY
+992 
-998 NYKHNNSAKAFTIY
+998 
-1012 SVKLDGRGNIIDE
+1012 
-1025 KYAKV
+1025 
-1030 SESGLLEDMSGTI
+1030 MSGTI
-1043 AGALPLTPNPIPYE
+1043 GSAIPLTPNPIPYE
-1057 SNKDNYYIIQHM
+1057 SDKDNYYIIQHM

-1209 SNLVNINESSN
+1209 YNLVNINESSN

-1271 KKYADFNALTK
+1271 KKYADFNALTQ

-1325 SYNTMKYITPP
+1325 SYNTMRSITPP
-1336 IEQYYNPGEKIGTVS
+1336 IEQYYKPGEKVGTVS

-1357 RESFTDDYSWRQS
+1357 RESFTDDSSWIQS
-1370 VSKLCLEANNTSDTK
+1370 VSKLCLKANNTSDTK

-1534 EQKAMMEDAIKWYV
+1534 EQKVMMEDAIKWYV
-1548 THQNETKYSFKTIIN
+1548 IHQNETKYSFKTIIN